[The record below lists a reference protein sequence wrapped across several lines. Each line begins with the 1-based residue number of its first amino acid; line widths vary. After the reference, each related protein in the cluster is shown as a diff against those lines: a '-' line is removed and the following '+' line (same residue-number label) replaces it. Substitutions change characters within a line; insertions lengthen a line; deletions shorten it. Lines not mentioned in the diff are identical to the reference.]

1 MGGELVGKIRYKKA
15 FLEQLP
21 IPYPSDS
28 GEKKIV
34 LIVENVIDLKQENPS
49 ADTTALEAEI
59 DQLVY
64 ELYGLTEEEI
74 AIVESAT

>member
-1 MGGELVGKIRYKKA
+1 MILTIKKA
-15 FLEQLP
+15 
-21 IPYPSDS
+21 
-28 GEKKIV
+28 
-34 LIVENVIDLKQENPS
+34 NPQ

-74 AIVESAT
+74 AIVEESTQ